1 MRLRG
6 YQQQAIDDL
15 RNAYRAGAK
24 APLLCLPTGGGKT
37 IIFSAIAQSAVGR
50 GRQVL
55 ILVHRRELL
64 HQASRKLTDI
74 GLNHGLI
81 AAGIP
86 TSRQP
91 VQVASVQTLVRR
103 LSRLDWQ
110 PSLIII
116 DEAHH
121 ASAGSWAAILDKWP
135 EAFRL
140 GVTATPCRLDGR
152 GLGTA
157 FDQLV
162 LGPSVADLISAG
174 FLSPARIYAPPVVAD
189 FTGLRRRA
197 GDYAADQ
204 AATAMDRPTV
214 TGDAIAHYQRLAP
227 GQRAIAF
234 CCSIDHANHVAA
246 SFNAAGIPAA
256 TLLGN
261 TTDRDA
267 VVAAFDAG
275 SVQIL
280 VTVDVVSEG
289 FDIPAASCAIL
300 LRPTQS
306 LGLYLQQVGRVLRP
320 APGKDH
326 ALVLDH
332 VGNVHR
338 HGFPD
343 DHREWTLE
351 EGARRATSTAAPSVR
366 TCPECFA
373 AFKPAPVCPC
383 CGHEQP
389 IAKPRIMRQVEGEL
403 QEMHRDFEIGDNVKV
418 WFGEDEGWMPLFK
431 ITKTYDAIHRHK
443 GVYPHADLLCL
454 QTGLVSEGDTLIQI
468 AFDRIKLVSKSRREQ
483 GRARTLPQLL
493 ALAKERGYSP
503 GWAYRIAAARGK
515 R

>member
-15 RNAYRAGAK
+15 RNAYRAGCR

-37 IIFSAIAQSAVGR
+37 VIFSAIAQSAVAR
-50 GRQVL
+50 GREVL

-74 GLNHGLI
+74 GLDHGLI
-81 AAGIP
+81 AAGIAQ
-86 TSRQP
+86 SNQP

-103 LSRLDWQ
+103 LPTMDWQ

-121 ASAGSWAAILDKWP
+121 ASAGSWQRVLDYWP
-135 EAFRL
+135 DAFRL

-152 GLGTA
+152 GLASA

-162 LGPSVADLISAG
+162 LGPSVSDLISAG

-189 FTGLRRRA
+189 LTGLRRRA

-214 TGDAIAHYQRLAP
+214 TGDAIAHYTRLAS

-234 CCSIDHANHVAA
+234 CCSIDHACHVAA
-246 SFNAAGIPAA
+246 SFNAAGISAA

-261 TTDRDA
+261 TPDRDA

-320 APGKDH
+320 APGKS
-326 ALVLDH
+326 AAIVLDH

-343 DHREWTLE
+343 DLREWSLA
-351 EGARRATSTAAPSVR
+351 EGTRRATGTAAPSVR

-373 AFKPAPVCPC
+373 AFKPAPICPVCGTAC
-383 CGHEQP
+383 ASIKSRKIQQL
-389 IAKPRIMRQVEGEL
+389 AGEL
-403 QEMHRDFEIGDNVKV
+403 TELRR
-418 WFGEDEGWMPLFK
+418 
-431 ITKTYDAIHRHK
+431 DAIRS
-443 GVYPHADLLCL
+443 
-454 QTGLVSEGDTLIQI
+454 T
-468 AFDRIKLVSKSRREQ
+468 RREQ

-503 GWAYRIAAARGK
+503 GWAYRIYHARGQC
-515 R
+515 

>member
-1 MRLRG
+1 MQLRG

-15 RNAYRAGAK
+15 RNAYRAGCR

-64 HQASRKLTDI
+64 HQASRKLTNI
-74 GLNHGLI
+74 GLDYGLI

-86 TSRQP
+86 ATDHP
-91 VQVASVQTLVRR
+91 VRIASVQTLVRR
-103 LSRLDWQ
+103 LPRMDWQ

-121 ASAGSWAAILDKWP
+121 ASAGQWSRILDKWP
-135 EAFRL
+135 NAFRL
-140 GVTATPCRLDGR
+140 GVTATPCRLSGA

-162 LGPSVADLISAG
+162 LGPSVSNLISAG
-174 FLSPARIYAPPVVAD
+174 FLSPARIYAPPVIAD
-189 FTGLRRRA
+189 LTGLRRRA

-234 CCSIDHANHVAA
+234 CCSIDHASHVAA
-246 SFNAAGIPAA
+246 SFNAAGISAA

-261 TTDRDA
+261 TPDRDV

-320 APGKDH
+320 APDKDH

-343 DHREWTLE
+343 DHREWNLA
-351 EGARRATSTAAPSVR
+351 EGAPRAAGAAAPSVR

-373 AFKPAPVCPC
+373 AFKPAPQCPVCGANCVP
-383 CGHEQP
+383 ENRRP
-389 IAKPRIMRQVEGEL
+389 IKQVAGEL
-403 QEMHRDFEIGDNVKV
+403 QELNREYV
-418 WFGEDEGWMPLFK
+418 
-431 ITKTYDAIHRHK
+431 R
-443 GVYPHADLLCL
+443 
-454 QTGLVSEGDTLIQI
+454 Q
-468 AFDRIKLVSKSRREQ
+468 RIEERQRGRREQ

-493 ALAKERGYSP
+493 ALAKQRVYSP
-503 GWAYRIAAARGK
+503 GWAYRIAAARGQ

>member
-15 RNAYRAGAK
+15 RSVYRAGAK

-74 GLNHGLI
+74 GLDHGLI
-81 AAGIP
+81 AAGIAQ
-86 TSRQP
+86 SNQS

-103 LSRLDWQ
+103 LPTMDWQ

-135 EAFRL
+135 DAFRL

-162 LGPSVADLISAG
+162 LGPSVADLTDWG

-189 FTGLRRRA
+189 LTGLRRRA

-214 TGDAIAHYQRLAP
+214 TGDAIAHYQRHAA
-227 GQRAIAF
+227 GQCAIAF
-234 CCSIDHANHVAA
+234 CCSINHATHVAA

-320 APGKDH
+320 APGK
-326 ALVLDH
+326 AAAIVLDH

-343 DHREWTLE
+343 DLREWSLADGVRT
-351 EGARRATSTAAPSVR
+351 TSVQSAPSVR

-373 AFKPAPVCPC
+373 AFKPAPICPA
-383 CGHEQP
+383 CGAQCAP
-389 IAKPRIMRQVEGEL
+389 IKSRVIQEMAGEL
-403 QEMHRDFEIGDNVKV
+403 QEFRRYQIQTVTGRVQSAIKDGCQTF
-418 WFGEDEGWMPLFK
+418 DEVMAWAASHGCNLSLAEVERTAK
-431 ITKTYDAIHRHK
+431 
-443 GVYPHADLLCL
+443 
-454 QTGLVSEGDTLIQI
+454 
-468 AFDRIKLVSKSRREQ
+468 RIDESWYRRELKRRKSGQ
-483 GRARTLPQLL
+483 GAARTLPQLL

-503 GWAYRIAAARGK
+503 GWAYRIAAARGQ

>member
-1 MRLRG
+1 MQLRG

-15 RNAYRAGAK
+15 RNAYRAGAR

-37 IIFSAIAQSAVGR
+37 IIFSAIANSAAAR
-50 GRQVL
+50 GKQVL

-64 HQASRKLTDI
+64 HQASRKLNDI
-74 GLNHGLI
+74 GLDHGLI

-86 TSRQP
+86 ATDHLVRI
-91 VQVASVQTLVRR
+91 ASIQTLVRR
-103 LSRLDWQ
+103 LSRMDWQ
-110 PSLIII
+110 PELIII

-121 ASAGSWAAILDKWP
+121 ASAGSWTTVLDKWP
-135 EAFRL
+135 DAFRL
-140 GVTATPCRLDGR
+140 GVTATPCRLSGA

-162 LGPSVADLISAG
+162 LGPSVADLTDWG
-174 FLSPARIYAPPVVAD
+174 FLSPARIYAPPVIAD
-189 FTGLRRRA
+189 LSGLRRRA

-204 AATAMDRPTV
+204 AATAMNRPTV
-214 TGDAIAHYQRLAP
+214 TGDAIAHYQRLAS

-234 CCSIDHANHVAA
+234 CCSVDHASHVAA
-246 SFNAAGIPAA
+246 SFNAAGISAA

-261 TTDRDA
+261 TPDRDA

-275 SVQIL
+275 SVQVL

-289 FDIPAASCAIL
+289 FDIPAASCTIL

-343 DHREWTLE
+343 DHRDWSLA
-351 EGARRATSTAAPSVR
+351 EGARRATGTAAPSVR
-366 TCPECFA
+366 TCPECYA
-373 AFKPAPVCPC
+373 AFKPAPICPC
-383 CGHEQP
+383 CGATCVP
-389 IAKPRIMRQVEGEL
+389 IKSRVIQQLAGEL
-403 QEMHRDFEIGDNVKV
+403 QE
-418 WFGEDEGWMPLFK
+418 L
-431 ITKTYDAIHRHK
+431 
-443 GVYPHADLLCL
+443 
-454 QTGLVSEGDTLIQI
+454 
-468 AFDRIKLVSKSRREQ
+468 RREAVRASKRDQ

-503 GWAYRIAAARGK
+503 GWAYRIYHARGQ

>member
-1 MRLRG
+1 MQLRG

-64 HQASRKLTDI
+64 HQASRKLSDI
-74 GLNHGLI
+74 GLDHGLI

-86 TSRQP
+86 ATDHP
-91 VQVASVQTLVRR
+91 VRIASVQTLVRR
-103 LSRLDWQ
+103 LPTMDWQ

-121 ASAGSWAAILDKWP
+121 ASAGSWAVILDKWP
-135 EAFRL
+135 DAFRL
-140 GVTATPCRLDGR
+140 GVTATPCRLSGA

-189 FTGLRRRA
+189 LTGLRRRA

-234 CCSIDHANHVAA
+234 CCSIDHASHVAA
-246 SFNAAGIPAA
+246 SFNAAGISAA

-289 FDIPAASCAIL
+289 FDIPAASCAVL

-320 APGKDH
+320 APGK
-326 ALVLDH
+326 AAAIVLDH
-332 VGNVHR
+332 VSNVHR

-343 DHREWTLE
+343 DLREWSLAD
-351 EGARRATSTAAPSVR
+351 GARRATGTAAPSVR

-373 AFKPAPVCPC
+373 AFKPAPICPVCGAQC
-383 CGHEQP
+383 AP
-389 IAKPRIMRQVEGEL
+389 IKSRKIQQLAGEL
-403 QEMHRDFEIGDNVKV
+403 AELRREAVRQ
-418 WFGEDEGWMPLFK
+418 
-431 ITKTYDAIHRHK
+431 
-443 GVYPHADLLCL
+443 
-454 QTGLVSEGDTLIQI
+454 
-468 AFDRIKLVSKSRREQ
+468 RIEERTTSRREQ
-483 GRARTLPQLL
+483 GRARTLSQLL

>member
-1 MRLRG
+1 MQLRG

-15 RNAYRAGAK
+15 RNAYRDGSK

-74 GLNHGLI
+74 GLDHGLI
-81 AAGIP
+81 AAGIAQ
-86 TSRQP
+86 SNQP

-103 LSRLDWQ
+103 LGRINWK

-121 ASAGSWAAILDKWP
+121 ASAGQWSRILGYWP
-135 EAFRL
+135 DAFRL
-140 GVTATPCRLDGR
+140 GVTATPCRLSGA

-157 FDQLV
+157 FDHLV
-162 LGPSVADLISAG
+162 LGPSVSDLISAG
-174 FLSPARIYAPPVVAD
+174 FLSPARIYAPPVIAD
-189 FTGLRRRA
+189 LTGLRRRA

-214 TGDAIAHYQRLAP
+214 TGDAIAHYQRLAQ

-234 CCSIDHANHVAA
+234 CCSIDHTTHVAA

-261 TTDRDA
+261 TPDRDA

-275 SVQIL
+275 SVQVL

-306 LGLYLQQVGRVLRP
+306 LALYLQQVGRVLRP
-320 APGKDH
+320 APGKQ
-326 ALVLDH
+326 AAVILDH

-343 DHREWTLE
+343 DHRDWTLA
-351 EGARRATSTAAPSVR
+351 EGARRATGTAAPSVR

-373 AFKPAPVCPC
+373 AFKPAPSCPVCGAAC
-383 CGHEQP
+383 AAIKSRKIQQL
-389 IAKPRIMRQVEGEL
+389 AGEL
-403 QEMHRDFEIGDNVKV
+403 TEIRRD
-418 WFGEDEGWMPLFK
+418 
-431 ITKTYDAIHRHK
+431 
-443 GVYPHADLLCL
+443 
-454 QTGLVSEGDTLIQI
+454 QI
-468 AFDRIKLVSKSRREQ
+468 RATRREQ
-483 GRARTLPQLL
+483 GKARTLSQLL

-503 GWAYRIAAARGK
+503 GWAYRIAAARGQ

>member
-1 MRLRG
+1 MQLRG

-15 RNAYRAGAK
+15 RSAYRAGCR

-37 IIFSAIAQSAVGR
+37 IIFSAIANSAAAR
-50 GRQVL
+50 GKQVL

-74 GLNHGLI
+74 GLDHGLI
-81 AAGIP
+81 AAGIAA
-86 TSRQP
+86 TDQP

-157 FDQLV
+157 FDHLV
-162 LGPSVADLISAG
+162 LGPSVADLTDWG
-174 FLSPARIYAPPVVAD
+174 FLSPARIYAPPVIAD
-189 FTGLRRRA
+189 LTGLRRRA

-214 TGDAIAHYQRLAP
+214 TGDAIAHYQRLAL
-227 GQRAIAF
+227 GLRAIAF

-246 SFNAAGIPAA
+246 SFNAAGISAA

-261 TTDRDA
+261 TPDRDA

-320 APGKDH
+320 APDK
-326 ALVLDH
+326 AAAIVLDH

-338 HGFPD
+338 HGFPE
-343 DHREWTLE
+343 DHRDWTLA
-351 EGARRATSTAAPSVR
+351 EGVRRSTGTAAPSVR

-373 AFKPAPVCPC
+373 AFKPAPICPVCGANCVP
-383 CGHEQP
+383 ENRRP
-389 IAKPRIMRQVEGEL
+389 IKEVAGEL
-403 QEMHRDFEIGDNVKV
+403 QELKKDYIK
-418 WFGEDEGWMPLFK
+418 
-431 ITKTYDAIHRHK
+431 
-443 GVYPHADLLCL
+443 
-454 QTGLVSEGDTLIQI
+454 Q
-468 AFDRIKLVSKSRREQ
+468 RIEVRREQ

-503 GWAYRIAAARGK
+503 GWAYRIFHARTG
-515 R
+515 

>member
-1 MRLRG
+1 MQLRG

-24 APLLCLPTGGGKT
+24 APLLVGPTGMGKT
-37 IIFSAIAQSAVGR
+37 CIFSAIANSAAAR
-50 GRQVL
+50 GKQVL

-64 HQASRKLTDI
+64 HQASRKLADI
-74 GLNHGLI
+74 GLDHGLI

-86 TSRQP
+86 ATDHLVRI
-91 VQVASVQTLVRR
+91 ASVQTLVRR
-103 LSRLDWQ
+103 LSRMNWQ

-121 ASAGSWAAILDKWP
+121 ASAGSWTTVLDKWP
-135 EAFRL
+135 DTFRL
-140 GVTATPCRLDGR
+140 GVTATPCRLSGA

-162 LGPSVADLISAG
+162 LGPSVADLTDWG
-174 FLSPARIYAPPVVAD
+174 FLSPARIYAPPVIAD
-189 FTGLRRRA
+189 LSGLRRRA

-204 AATAMDRPTV
+204 VSTAMNRPTV
-214 TGDAIAHYQRLAP
+214 TGDAIAHYQRLA
-227 GQRAIAF
+227 GAQRAIAF

-261 TTDRDA
+261 TPDRDA

-275 SVQIL
+275 SVQVL

-343 DHREWTLE
+343 DHRDWSLA
-351 EGARRATSTAAPSVR
+351 EGARRGSAGTAAPSVR
-366 TCPECFA
+366 TCPECYA
-373 AFKPAPVCPC
+373 AFKPAPICPC
-383 CGHEQP
+383 CGATCAP
-389 IAKPRIMRQVEGEL
+389 IKSRKIQQLAGEL
-403 QEMHRDFEIGDNVKV
+403 TE
-418 WFGEDEGWMPLFK
+418 L
-431 ITKTYDAIHRHK
+431 
-443 GVYPHADLLCL
+443 
-454 QTGLVSEGDTLIQI
+454 
-468 AFDRIKLVSKSRREQ
+468 RREVIRQ
-483 GRARTLPQLL
+483 RIEERTASKRKQQAARTLPQLL

-503 GWAYRIAAARGK
+503 GWAYRIYHARGQ